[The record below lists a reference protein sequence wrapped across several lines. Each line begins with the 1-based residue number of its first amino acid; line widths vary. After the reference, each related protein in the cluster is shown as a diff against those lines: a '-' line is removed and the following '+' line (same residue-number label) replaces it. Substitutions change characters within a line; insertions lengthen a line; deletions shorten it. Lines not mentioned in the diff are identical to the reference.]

1 MQPNG
6 IIFWDWNGTLLDDV
20 DFTHGCLNWMLETHG
35 YPQRYDLAEYR
46 EIFGFP
52 IEEYYLRAGFDFARH
67 PYPELAA
74 RFMEHYNAGVE
85 RHCPAMANAAA
96 TLAELQRRGWQ
107 QAVLSAS
114 RRDYLIEQVS
124 ARGLQ
129 GFFTE
134 LLGLSGDCGGKRY
147 DTKRCAGD
155 RAAFFLCKRDGG
167 AMILP
172 PVGCAGGCGPVQ
184 WDQKRAADARKEA
197 EDMYEL
203 DKAAFG
209 RFLAQLR
216 REKGMTQKEL
226 AATLYVSDKA
236 VSKWERG
243 QSVPDISL
251 LVPLAEQLNV
261 TVAELLQGRRVEEE
275 QRFTREETEELI
287 RKALTFSAEPPER
300 RQARTKKYLPV
311 YVICCVLGVAEAL
324 AVWAAGLADIEGAL
338 ALLIIGVV
346 FGVVY
351 GAYAMF
357 WMAETL
363 PRYYDENRIC
373 NFAQGAFHIHIP
385 GVYYNNRN
393 WKHILRA
400 FRVWSMASL
409 VLVPPCTAGAVLLER
424 ATGWQVWGAVLVVY
438 IASLFGAIVIPAK
451 RFE

>member
-1 MQPNG
+1 
-6 IIFWDWNGTLLDDV
+6 
-20 DFTHGCLNWMLETHG
+20 
-35 YPQRYDLAEYR
+35 
-46 EIFGFP
+46 
-52 IEEYYLRAGFDFARH
+52 
-67 PYPELAA
+67 
-74 RFMEHYNAGVE
+74 
-85 RHCPAMANAAA
+85 
-96 TLAELQRRGWQ
+96 
-107 QAVLSAS
+107 
-114 RRDYLIEQVS
+114 
-124 ARGLQ
+124 
-129 GFFTE
+129 
-134 LLGLSGDCGGKRY
+134 
-147 DTKRCAGD
+147 
-155 RAAFFLCKRDGG
+155 
-167 AMILP
+167 
-172 PVGCAGGCGPVQ
+172 
-184 WDQKRAADARKEA
+184 
-197 EDMYEL
+197 MYEL

-243 QSVPDISL
+243 LSVPDISL

-275 QRFTREETEELI
+275 QRFTRE
-287 RKALTFSAEPPER
+287 
-300 RQARTKKYLPV
+300 ARTKKYLPV

>member
-1 MQPNG
+1 
-6 IIFWDWNGTLLDDV
+6 
-20 DFTHGCLNWMLETHG
+20 
-35 YPQRYDLAEYR
+35 
-46 EIFGFP
+46 
-52 IEEYYLRAGFDFARH
+52 
-67 PYPELAA
+67 
-74 RFMEHYNAGVE
+74 
-85 RHCPAMANAAA
+85 
-96 TLAELQRRGWQ
+96 
-107 QAVLSAS
+107 
-114 RRDYLIEQVS
+114 
-124 ARGLQ
+124 
-129 GFFTE
+129 
-134 LLGLSGDCGGKRY
+134 
-147 DTKRCAGD
+147 
-155 RAAFFLCKRDGG
+155 
-167 AMILP
+167 
-172 PVGCAGGCGPVQ
+172 
-184 WDQKRAADARKEA
+184 
-197 EDMYEL
+197 MYEL

-275 QRFTREETEELI
+275 RRFTREETEELI

-311 YVICCVLGVAEAL
+311 YVICCVLGVA
-324 AVWAAGLADIEGAL
+324 GAL

>member
-1 MQPNG
+1 
-6 IIFWDWNGTLLDDV
+6 
-20 DFTHGCLNWMLETHG
+20 
-35 YPQRYDLAEYR
+35 
-46 EIFGFP
+46 
-52 IEEYYLRAGFDFARH
+52 
-67 PYPELAA
+67 
-74 RFMEHYNAGVE
+74 
-85 RHCPAMANAAA
+85 
-96 TLAELQRRGWQ
+96 
-107 QAVLSAS
+107 
-114 RRDYLIEQVS
+114 
-124 ARGLQ
+124 
-129 GFFTE
+129 
-134 LLGLSGDCGGKRY
+134 
-147 DTKRCAGD
+147 
-155 RAAFFLCKRDGG
+155 
-167 AMILP
+167 
-172 PVGCAGGCGPVQ
+172 
-184 WDQKRAADARKEA
+184 
-197 EDMYEL
+197 MYEL

-275 QRFTREETEELI
+275 RRFTREETEELI

-300 RQARTKKYLPV
+300 RQARTRKYLPV
-311 YVICCVLGVAEAL
+311 YVICCVLGVAGAL
-324 AVWAAGLADIEGAL
+324 AVWAAGLADVEGAL

-400 FRVWSMASL
+400 VPGL
-409 VLVPPCTAGAVLLER
+409 VHGVAGAGAALHGGGCPAR
-424 ATGWQVWGAVLVVY
+424 ARYRLAGVGRGAGGIYRLAVRGYRDTGEEV
-438 IASLFGAIVIPAK
+438 
-451 RFE
+451 

>member
-1 MQPNG
+1 
-6 IIFWDWNGTLLDDV
+6 
-20 DFTHGCLNWMLETHG
+20 
-35 YPQRYDLAEYR
+35 
-46 EIFGFP
+46 
-52 IEEYYLRAGFDFARH
+52 
-67 PYPELAA
+67 
-74 RFMEHYNAGVE
+74 
-85 RHCPAMANAAA
+85 
-96 TLAELQRRGWQ
+96 
-107 QAVLSAS
+107 
-114 RRDYLIEQVS
+114 
-124 ARGLQ
+124 
-129 GFFTE
+129 
-134 LLGLSGDCGGKRY
+134 
-147 DTKRCAGD
+147 
-155 RAAFFLCKRDGG
+155 
-167 AMILP
+167 
-172 PVGCAGGCGPVQ
+172 
-184 WDQKRAADARKEA
+184 
-197 EDMYEL
+197 MYEL

-251 LVPLAEQLNV
+251 LVPLAEQL
-261 TVAELLQGRRVEEE
+261 
-275 QRFTREETEELI
+275 I

-311 YVICCVLGVAEAL
+311 YVICCVLGVAGAL
-324 AVWAAGLADIEGAL
+324 AVWAAGLADIEGVL
-338 ALLIIGVV
+338 ALLIVDVV

-409 VLVPPCTAGAVLLER
+409 VLVPPCTAGAVLFER

>member
-1 MQPNG
+1 
-6 IIFWDWNGTLLDDV
+6 
-20 DFTHGCLNWMLETHG
+20 
-35 YPQRYDLAEYR
+35 
-46 EIFGFP
+46 
-52 IEEYYLRAGFDFARH
+52 
-67 PYPELAA
+67 
-74 RFMEHYNAGVE
+74 
-85 RHCPAMANAAA
+85 
-96 TLAELQRRGWQ
+96 
-107 QAVLSAS
+107 
-114 RRDYLIEQVS
+114 
-124 ARGLQ
+124 
-129 GFFTE
+129 
-134 LLGLSGDCGGKRY
+134 
-147 DTKRCAGD
+147 
-155 RAAFFLCKRDGG
+155 
-167 AMILP
+167 
-172 PVGCAGGCGPVQ
+172 
-184 WDQKRAADARKEA
+184 
-197 EDMYEL
+197 MYEL

-209 RFLAQLR
+209 HFLAQLR

-226 AATLYVSDKA
+226 AATLYMSDKA

-243 QSVPDISL
+243 LSVPDISL

-275 QRFTREETEELI
+275 QREETEDLV

-385 GVYYNNRN
+385 GIYYNNRN
-393 WKHILRA
+393 WKHVLRA
-400 FRVWSMASL
+400 FRVWSMVSL

-424 ATGWQVWGAVLVVY
+424 ATGWQVWVAVLVVY